1 MRVEKVS
8 KIIERPAKS
17 GTSGSVINKLINQ
30 YKGRKGV
37 LISLLQDIQAEEN
50 WLPEDALRQI
60 NRSLGIPMRDIYGV
74 ATFYAQFR
82 FHPPGRHHIHVCMG
96 TACHVRGG
104 QQLLNTLEHRL
115 GITDGQTTPDR
126 MYDLNRVACLGC
138 CALAPVVMLDDKV
151 HSQMSVLN
159 LRRLMDEYDQ
169 AGSATD

>member
-1 MRVEKVS
+1 MAAETAV
-8 KIIERPAKS
+8 
-17 GTSGSVINKLINQ
+17 SVIEEFPGKREDLIPVLQ
-30 YKGRKGV
+30 RVQGIEGYLSPDTIH
-37 LISLLQDIQAEEN
+37 LISRKLRISEN
-50 WLPEDALRQI
+50 E
-60 NRSLGIPMRDIYGV
+60 IYGV

-104 QQLLNTLEHRL
+104 QQLLNTLQYRL
-115 GITDGQTTPDR
+115 GITDGETTPDR

-151 HSQMSVLN
+151 HSQLSVLN
-159 LRRLMDEYDQ
+159 LRRLMDECDQ